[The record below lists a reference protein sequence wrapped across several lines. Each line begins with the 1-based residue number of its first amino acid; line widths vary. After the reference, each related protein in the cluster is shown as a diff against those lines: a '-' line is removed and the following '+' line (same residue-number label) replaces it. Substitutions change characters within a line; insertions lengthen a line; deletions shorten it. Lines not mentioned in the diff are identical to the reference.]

1 MPRPHK
7 TNVQFLYIRI
17 VWYNCMYAVCCVYL
31 SFVCLSRFVWAMDMD
46 DDCAVIM
53 FRCMHVCVWAFCCN
67 DRQTVKQARVER
79 HTEAYMQKAH
89 APIVC
94 VCVSGQAGLYLP
106 MFFFLIST
114 SLVCYY
120 FFGTNSENIKWMH
133 IVEPAI
139 IWMIKVLYSLCTETR
154 MLARPIARIRAYV
167 R

>member
-1 MPRPHK
+1 MCSFYSIFFFIIRFCMPRPHK

-94 VCVSGQAGLYLP
+94 VCVLVVRPASTFLC
-106 MFFFLIST
+106 FFFNF
-114 SLVCYY
+114 Y
-120 FFGTNSENIKWMH
+120 FSCMLLFFRYKFRKHKMNAHRRAGHHLNDKS
-133 IVEPAI
+133 IV
-139 IWMIKVLYSLCTETR
+139 
-154 MLARPIARIRAYV
+154 
-167 R
+167 